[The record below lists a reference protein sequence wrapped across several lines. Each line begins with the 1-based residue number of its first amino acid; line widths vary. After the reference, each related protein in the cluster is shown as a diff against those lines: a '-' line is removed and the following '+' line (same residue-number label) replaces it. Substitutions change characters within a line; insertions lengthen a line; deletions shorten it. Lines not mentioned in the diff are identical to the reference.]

1 MSLFRSPK
9 PKKFNFIPR
18 FYDPEKEAL
27 EDRLQNIKEKQ
38 NEDIEGVKARISGG
52 FRKGHSTNSQMKK
65 RLVWKS
71 NIIILFIIVFLVIL
85 TFFIIGIYGLPE
97 F

>member
-9 PKKFNFIPR
+9 PKKFNYIPR

-27 EDRLQNIKEKQ
+27 EERLKNIKEKQ

-52 FRKGHSTNSQMKK
+52 FRKGHSSNSQMKK

>member
-9 PKKFNFIPR
+9 PKKFNYIPR
-18 FYDPEKEAL
+18 YYDPDKEAL
-27 EDRLQNIKEKQ
+27 EERLKNIKKQ
-38 NEDIEGVKARISGG
+38 QERDIEGIKARISGG
-52 FRKGHSTNSQMKK
+52 FKKGHSSNSQMKK

-71 NIIILFIIVFLVIL
+71 NVIILFIIVFLVIL
-85 TFFIIGIYGLPE
+85 TYFIISIYGLPE